1 MMTQEILKA
10 IHDRRSIGKLSL
22 PMPNKEELSLMLQT
36 AFTAPDHKQL
46 KPWQIT
52 VLTGEAL
59 DEFGQVLL
67 QAGTQKAKAEGQ
79 TLDDATCTKL
89 INMPKRAPMI
99 IMVATDTKPHDKVPP
114 FEQLLSTGA
123 MIQNLL
129 LAVKA
134 FGYDSIWRSGD
145 LMNHACVKAYF
156 DVADKD
162 DICGFIYVG
171 SSDVVMPQKEAVN
184 LENFVTFK

>member
-1 MMTQEILKA
+1 MSETLKT
-10 IHDRRSIGKLSL
+10 IYDRRSIGKLTL
-22 PMPNKEELSLMLQT
+22 PMPTADELSLMLQT

-46 KPWQIT
+46 KPWQVV
-52 VLTGEAL
+52 VLTDNAL

-67 QAGTQKAKAEGQ
+67 STAKQVAEEQGQ
-79 TLDDATCTKL
+79 SLDDTACTKF

-123 MIQNLL
+123 IIQNLL
-129 LAVKA
+129 LAVQSL
-134 FGYDSIWRSGD
+134 GYRSIWRSGD
-145 LMNHACVKAYF
+145 LTNHALVKAYF
-156 DVADKD
+156 GVADKD

-171 SSDVVMPQKEAVN
+171 SSDVVMPEREAIA
-184 LENFVTFK
+184 LENFVQFKR